1 MSAWTSPISAPGRKG
16 KLRRQF
22 TFLRSHELA
31 VSRGFPVEKSKLSP
45 GTYPIAARL
54 SVR

>member
-16 KLRRQF
+16 KLRGQF

-31 VSRGFPVEKSKLSP
+31 VSRGLPAEKSEFS
-45 GTYPIAARL
+45 TA
-54 SVR
+54 